1 VSGAAALAAA
11 PGGRARA
18 AGSVGAARFVLAAA
32 LCLALSIG
40 FQAEFGAAGRG
51 TATTPLLYL
60 PSGRYLQIASLG
72 FDELLADALYLWSIQ
87 YYSNYDIADR
97 YDYLEHIY
105 KDVITELDPR
115 YLDPYLTGSM
125 IMTAEAQ
132 QPEMALRLLDKGIER
147 NPDQWI
153 LPFEAGF
160 TCYQTLHDYTRAA
173 RYFDLAQAVP
183 GAPPIVQRFK
193 AEMTRRAGDIR
204 DSLQEWAAI
213 HDAATDEYVRTIA
226 WNHVHDLRVQV
237 DLEDLRQAIALYQDR
252 TGQRPASLGALRAA
266 GILPAP
272 PRDPEGRP
280 YLYDPRTGTPSY
292 GGLSI
297 LGR

>member
-1 VSGAAALAAA
+1 VSGAARLQAA
-11 PGGRARA
+11 PPARARA
-18 AGSVGAARFVLAAA
+18 AEGIGPGRFLLASA
-32 LCLALSIG
+32 LLLSLSIG
-40 FQAEFGAAGRG
+40 FQAEFRAAGRG
-51 TATTPLLYL
+51 TATAPLLYL
-60 PSGRYLQIASLG
+60 PSGQYLQIASLG

-97 YDYLEHIY
+97 YNYLEHIY

-115 YLDPYLTGSM
+115 YLDPYLIGSM

-132 QPEMALRLLDKGIER
+132 QPEMALRLLDKGIAK

-160 TCYQTLHDYTRAA
+160 TCYQTLHDFTRAGH
-173 RYFDLAQAVP
+173 YFDIAMAVP

-213 HDAATDEYVRTIA
+213 HDAATDEYIRTIA

-237 DLEDLRQAIALYQDR
+237 DLEDLKAAIAFERGR
-252 TGQRPASLGALRAA
+252 TGRPPGSLAELQRD
-266 GILPAP
+266 GILGEV
-272 PRDPEGRP
+272 PRDPEGNP
-280 YLYDPRTGTPSY
+280 YRYDPRTGVPSY

>member
-1 VSGAAALAAA
+1 VSG
-11 PGGRARA
+11 
-18 AGSVGAARFVLAAA
+18 VGAGRFLLAAA
-32 LCLALSIG
+32 LLLVVSIG
-40 FQAEFGAAGRG
+40 FQGEFGAVGRG
-51 TATTPLLYL
+51 TATAPLLYL
-60 PSGRYLQIASLG
+60 PSGRYLQIAALG

-115 YLDPYLTGSM
+115 YLDPYLIGSM
-125 IMTAEAQ
+125 IMTTEAQ

-160 TCYQTLHDYTRAA
+160 TCYQTLKDYPRAA
-173 RYFDLAQAVP
+173 RYFDVAQAVP

-213 HDAATDEYVRTIA
+213 HEAATDEYIRTIA

-237 DLEDLRQAIALYQDR
+237 DLEDLKAAIALVRER
-252 TGQRPASLGALRAA
+252 TGRPPSGLAALQAA
-266 GILPAP
+266 GILREV
-272 PRDPEGRP
+272 PRDPEGHP
-280 YLYDPRTGTPSY
+280 YLYDPRTGVPSY

>member
-1 VSGAAALAAA
+1 MSVAAAAGDVPGAGAGGGVGRGRFLLAA
-11 PGGRARA
+11 GLL
-18 AGSVGAARFVLAAA
+18 LAS
-32 LCLALSIG
+32 SIG
-40 FQAEFGAAGRG
+40 VRAEFGAAGRG
-51 TATTPLLYL
+51 TATAPLLYL

-72 FDELLADALYLWSIQ
+72 FDALLADALYLWSIQ

-115 YLDPYLTGSM
+115 YLDPYLIGSM

-132 QPEMALRLLDKGIER
+132 QPEMALRLLDKGIEK

-160 TCYQTLHDYTRAA
+160 TCYQTLKDYTRAA
-173 RYFDLAQAVP
+173 RYFDLALTIP
-183 GAPPIVQRFK
+183 GVPPIVQRFK

-213 HDAATDEYVRTIA
+213 HEAATDEYVRTIA

-237 DLEDLRQAIALYQDR
+237 DLEDLQGAIALYQSR
-252 TGQRPASLGALRAA
+252 TGRLPAGLAALAAA
-266 GILPAP
+266 GIVPAT
-272 PRDPEGRP
+272 PRDPEGHP
-280 YLYDPRTGTPSY
+280 YLYDPRTGVPSY